1 MEFDLNQVRELLAM
15 LNQTDVEELCLKSSD
30 FELTIRKGSPTAA
43 SSSATVASLPLTAE
57 PIAIQASSQPS
68 SSPSPSAP
76 ANDKHWIDVTSP
88 IVGTFYRSPAP
99 DEPSFIEVGDVIR
112 CGQTLCIIEA
122 MKLMNELE
130 SEVSGEVMEI
140 VAENGKPIQF
150 GDLLIRI
157 KPGN

>member
-1 MEFDLNQVRELLAM
+1 VEFDLNQVRELLAM

-30 FELTIRKGSPTAA
+30 FELTIRKGGSTAPPSSPI
-43 SSSATVASLPLTAE
+43 ASLPVTTAE
-57 PIAIQASSQPS
+57 PIALQAAASTPP
-68 SSPSPSAP
+68 PSPAAAA
-76 ANDKHWIDVTSP
+76 ANEKNWIDVTSP

-112 CGQTLCIIEA
+112 RGQTLCIIEA

-130 SEVSGEVMEI
+130 SEVNGEVMEI

-150 GDLLIRI
+150 GDLLMRV
-157 KPGN
+157 KPTS